1 MNDDTKIVIKPY
13 DGGSVQLK
21 TLLNDRIPEFLP
33 KLPIIS
39 SVVAKTGSGKSVII
53 VSLIADYYVPLGI
66 FRPQDIWYMCPSI
79 HLDENYKK
87 LPQGVNL
94 IEEYD
99 EALILELM
107 DEMKGKKKMSK
118 NPVEVPHV
126 LLVLDDCI
134 AESNENGRNA
144 FHNNSVLSKLY
155 SRARHYNINV
165 ITTSQKYTSLSRLIR
180 VNSLQLIILNA
191 IEGELDSIMDDHASR
206 LHKKKFYEM
215 IERIFSTGNP
225 YTSLLIF
232 TNAKDPRKKYIVNF
246 ERYEN
251 YFD

>member
-13 DGGSVQLK
+13 EHGQTQLK
-21 TLLNDRIPEFLP
+21 TILNERIPEFLP
-33 KLPIIS
+33 KLPIIC

-66 FRPQDIWYMCPSI
+66 FRPQDIWYFCPSI
-79 HLDENYKK
+79 HLDDNYRK
-87 LPQGVNL
+87 LPDGVHKF
-94 IEEYD
+94 EEYD
-99 EALILELM
+99 EALVLQLM
-107 DEMKGKKKMSK
+107 TEMKDKKKNTK
-118 NPVEVPHV
+118 NPLEIPFL
-126 LLVLDDCI
+126 LLVFDDCL
-134 AESNENGRNA
+134 AESNTDGRNA

-215 IERIFSTGNP
+215 MDRIFSTGNP
-225 YTSLLIF
+225 YTSLLIL
-232 TNAKDPRKKYIVNF
+232 TNAKDPKKKYIVDF
-246 ERYEN
+246 ERYET
-251 YFD
+251 YM